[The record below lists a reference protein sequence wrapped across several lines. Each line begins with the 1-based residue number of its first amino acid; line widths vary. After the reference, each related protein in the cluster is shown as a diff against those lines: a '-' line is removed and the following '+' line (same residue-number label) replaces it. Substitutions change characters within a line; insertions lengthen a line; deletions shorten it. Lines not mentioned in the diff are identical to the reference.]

1 MAREWFKDINFRTKS
16 LRMIE
21 TVNEIIAGYQKQ
33 GLKLTLRQTYY
44 QCVVRNLFP
53 NSERSYKNLGN
64 LISDARLAGLMD
76 WDAIEDRVR
85 KPRVPSEFAN
95 VEQLIDT
102 ASYWYRLPRW
112 DGQENYVELWVEKDA
127 LAGVLAPIAGEYH
140 VTMMVNRGY
149 SSSSAMYEAA
159 KRYLDNCKDGRHPH
173 LLYLGDMDPSGE
185 DMVRDISDRLE
196 LFGLD
201 ALAVTKVALTM
212 DQVEEYKPPPN
223 PAKMSDS
230 RAEKY
235 VEKHGYSSWEVD
247 ALPPK
252 ALTEIIQDE
261 IRGLVDLDQMN
272 AIIAQETK
280 DKKAI
285 REMASAYAAK
295 QKTKEK
301 HR

>member
-127 LAGVLAPIAGEYH
+127 LAGVLAPIASEYH
-140 VTMMVNRGY
+140 VTMVVNRGY

-159 KRYLDNCKDGRHPH
+159 KRYLDNCKDGRRPH

-261 IRGLVDLDQMN
+261 IRGLVDLDRMN

-280 DKKAI
+280 DKRAI
-285 REMASAYAAK
+285 REMAAAYAAK
-295 QKTKEK
+295 QK
-301 HR
+301 RS